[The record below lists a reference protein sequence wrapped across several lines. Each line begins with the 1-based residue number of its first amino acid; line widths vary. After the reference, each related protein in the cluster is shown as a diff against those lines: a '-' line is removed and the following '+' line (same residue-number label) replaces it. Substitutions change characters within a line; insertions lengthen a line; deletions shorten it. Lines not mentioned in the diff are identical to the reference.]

1 MKRILLLIMFLQIL
15 VVTQAGNVSLG
26 MAASPEPKVLLGTL
40 TFPEKVLPSQEFEVN
55 ISVTYFC
62 KERTMSNIGIYD
74 FGSEM
79 IREPRVFFLEG
90 NGSKSFQFNFQ
101 AAPTESEMKYE
112 ALLRYWYNGGWVY
125 ENKSLQQPFS
135 VRVTDEISMRII
147 LPEPDSKI
155 KLDEMENQTD
165 SYGVFT
171 STVKPGRHL
180 INVPREINL
189 TKDSRLIFLRWS
201 DGSTSNPTVTEIQ
214 GDTNLT
220 AQYETEY
227 YLTVRSNLG
236 ETQGEGW
243 YPSGSTATF
252 SVPRSVQ
259 NSILKPAEE
268 NVFKKWSGDSDAVT
282 STAQITMTSP
292 KNVVAQWQISQTAN
306 FAIPVIPIAL
316 IIMIIDT
323 GMLAYIV
330 LRRRRSGRG

>member
-1 MKRILLLIMFLQIL
+1 MKRIILLIIFLQIL
-15 VVTQAGNVSLG
+15 EVTPAVNVSLG
-26 MAASPEPKVLLGTL
+26 MAPSTEPKVSLGTL
-40 TFPEKVLPSQEFEVN
+40 TVPEKVLPSQKFEVN
-55 ISVTYFC
+55 ISVTYSC

-74 FGSEM
+74 FSSEM
-79 IREPRVFFLEG
+79 ISEPRVFFLEG
-90 NGSKSFQFNFQ
+90 NGSKSFLFNFQ
-101 AAPTESEMKYE
+101 AAPTESELKYE
-112 ALLRYWYNGGWVY
+112 ALLRYWYQGGWIY

-135 VRVTDEISMRII
+135 VNVTDEIRMSII

-155 KLDEMENQTD
+155 KIDEMENHTD

-201 DGSTSNPTVTEIQ
+201 DGSTSNPTVAEIQ

-227 YLTVRSNLG
+227 YLTVRSDFG

-252 SVPRSVQ
+252 SVPRSVR
-259 NSILKPAEE
+259 NSILNPFEE
-268 NVFKKWSGDSDAVT
+268 NVFEKWSGDSDALT
-282 STAQITMTSP
+282 PTAQITMTSP
-292 KNVVAQWQISQTAN
+292 RNVVAQWQVCQTSNIVIS
-306 FAIPVIPIAL
+306 IIPIAL
-316 IIMIIDT
+316 IVMIIDT
-323 GMLAYIV
+323 GILAYIV

>member
-1 MKRILLLIMFLQIL
+1 MKRIILLIIFLQIL
-15 VVTQAGNVSLG
+15 EVTQAVNVSLG
-26 MAASPEPKVLLGTL
+26 MAPSTEPKISLGTL
-40 TFPEKVLPSQEFEVN
+40 TFPEKVLPSQKFEVN
-55 ISVTYFC
+55 ISVTYSC
-62 KERTMSNIGIYD
+62 QERTMSNIGIYD
-74 FGSEM
+74 FSSEM
-79 IREPRVFFLEG
+79 IIEPRMFFLEG
-90 NGSKSFQFNFQ
+90 NGSKSFLFNFQ
-101 AAPTESEMKYE
+101 AASTESELKYE
-112 ALLRYWYNGGWVY
+112 ALLRYWYQGGWVY

-135 VRVTDEISMRII
+135 VNVTDETRMRII
-147 LPEPDSKI
+147 LPESDSKI
-155 KLDEMENQTD
+155 KIDEMENHTD

-227 YLTVRSNLG
+227 YLTVRSDLG

-243 YPSGSTATF
+243 YPSGTTATF
-252 SVPRSVQ
+252 SVPRSVR
-259 NSILKPAEE
+259 NSILNPDEE

-282 STAQITMTSP
+282 PTAQITMTSP
-292 KNVVAQWQISQTAN
+292 KNVVAQWQVSQTSN
-306 FAIPVIPIAL
+306 IVIPIIPIAL